1 MPIWVAFLSV
11 LQVILST
18 SAFAQNVN
26 DFINSFHGTVE
37 QTMRRAVQGQIAQQH
52 TVQPSF
58 NCAKARAPDE
68 LAICSNPELSELDNA
83 VAAGYE
89 YVRRANGDLFAR
101 QTNAPFFQA
110 RRVCAADVDCVK
122 ARQIDAISKY
132 HDLGAPVSSSIW
144 DHNGSQMRLVANG
157 RSRKFFY
164 ETPRAEMLSAGAK
177 PGSPLFEGEAI
188 DEQYVGTA
196 YIFNS
201 RCGQIAYQ
209 VSGPIVDN
217 FERVVLQGLAPRI
230 GPNCLPRG
238 YIADTS
244 EFKLLKPVDV
254 AQSPNVD
261 EQAGTARPAQAPPP
275 FPAQR
280 AETAAPS
287 CGVDPSIYPRLKASM
302 EEAAQSALKEVPNG
316 SADELWAVY
325 SSHLKSELPDPRT
338 LDAPTRMAYEHAF
351 TSLGSNQQLLACFPA
366 LAPFV
371 ELYESRLPK
380 LEATGKEPEP
390 PQINSACNGPLSE
403 PKVRALGEDIA
414 RRFLAKVK
422 ASPPSRDMGTYTS
435 DGIFSAFLEQ
445 LENQLGPNDSL
456 RPVAARLRERLALD
470 PDTIKSQIRACFP
483 VIAQAIKIGDEAW
496 RALQKQR
503 EEAAAT
509 CPLSALLSENVQ
521 RYEKAYAQEILK
533 KLRTKPTFTD
543 EYHTISA
550 RELVKP
556 MYDYMVIN
564 HWPTEVTLALS
575 KFMAGSGENFAA
587 CFPELAKI
595 EEPLQQGLQQQ
606 KNAIE
611 QYRKAAEQGSALAQ
625 TNLGDIY
632 FKGQGAPQDYQQ
644 ALSWYRKAADQGMA
658 AAQYNLGYMYRKGL
672 GVPQDYQQALSWY
685 RKAADQGWAQAQTEL
700 GLMYATGL
708 GLPRDYQKAFA
719 YYLAAADQGVAAA
732 QRSLGIFYKNGYG
745 VPQDRAQALAWYRK
759 AAQQGDQEAIA
770 NLYALGE
777 KVQEGPQAKVQ
788 AEQAEQASGPVH
800 AQTQP
805 DDTHGATACTGP
817 LADPALRSAIQSVF
831 STTQSLSNA
840 LTIYEPMTDD
850 QIIAKFLVVI
860 QTGISLR
867 GRPSGT
873 QVISQMISKFST
885 NLEVRKQI
893 RDELLGCI
901 PAAAAAWQ
909 NAAEFRNYVRKRQEE
924 SENQQEL
931 QRAEA
936 RRQQAEQAER
946 DRTRG
951 YQSITVE
958 TFVLDGRDLASK
970 ATKVSLGGVYI
981 RQGNLDVLY
990 ANVQAA
996 MIANSRGLHQP
1007 NVPLLTDDASR
1018 EFRQHLLMCQSNP
1031 ASAEM
1036 GCPVTVLGR
1045 VITCKLSNA
1054 LGATRE
1060 EPCVAVEDWRR

>member
-1 MPIWVAFLSV
+1 MAKEPTELRPKTVRPIAFLFV
-11 LQVILST
+11 LQLFLSST
-18 SAFAQNVN
+18 VFAQDVN
-26 DFINSFHGTVE
+26 DFINKFQGTVE
-37 QTMRRAVQGQIAQQH
+37 QTTRRAVQGQIAQQH

-83 VAAGYE
+83 VVAGYE

-110 RRVCAADVDCVK
+110 RQACGADADCIK
-122 ARQIDAISKY
+122 GRQVDAISRY
-132 HDLGAPVSSSIW
+132 HDLGAPVSSSDW
-144 DHNGSQMRLVANG
+144 AHNGSQMRLVANR

-177 PGSPLFEGEAI
+177 SGSLLFEGEAI

-238 YIADTS
+238 YIADSS

-403 PKVRALGEDIA
+403 PKVRALGEGIA

-422 ASPPSRDMGTYTS
+422 ASPPSRDTGTYTS

-496 RALQKQR
+496 RAVQKQR

-564 HWPTEVTLALS
+564 HWPTEVTMALS

-595 EEPLQQGLQQQ
+595 QEPLQQGLQQQ

-685 RKAADQGWAQAQTEL
+685 RKAADQGWAQAQTEF
-700 GLMYATGL
+700 GFMYTTGL
-708 GLPRDYQKAFA
+708 SVPQDYQQAFSW
-719 YYLAAADQGVAAA
+719 YRKAADQGVAAA
-732 QRSLGIFYKNGYG
+732 QYSLGLAYEKGYG
-745 VPQDRAQALAWYRK
+745 VPQDYTQAATWYRK
-759 AAQQGDQEAIA
+759 AAEQGYGEAKTHLDGLA
-770 NLYALGE
+770 YEEAQSKRDKLAYEEE
-777 KVQEGPQAKVQ
+777 KRKG
-788 AEQAEQASGPVH
+788 AS
-800 AQTQP
+800 
-805 DDTHGATACTGP
+805 
-817 LADPALRSAIQSVF
+817 
-831 STTQSLSNA
+831 
-840 LTIYEPMTDD
+840 
-850 QIIAKFLVVI
+850 
-860 QTGISLR
+860 
-867 GRPSGT
+867 
-873 QVISQMISKFST
+873 
-885 NLEVRKQI
+885 
-893 RDELLGCI
+893 
-901 PAAAAAWQ
+901 AAAAARD
-909 NAAEFRNYVRKRQEE
+909 AARTMKLPNMWAYQGALMERYPPYYQCNYTTKTCLRGKGNGSAFIGETLAEDRQTVLAHIMCNGDECINFDTGLRTFGDRVIE
-924 SENQQEL
+924 SPKDTPYVCIE
-931 QRAEA
+931 
-936 RRQQAEQAER
+936 
-946 DRTRG
+946 
-951 YQSITVE
+951 
-958 TFVLDGRDLASK
+958 VLRDLGESCDLRPVAIGSRWMISPGVIRCKERSWNYTGRSCHSGNFENVVVDKVDNGAQACVHVEGQHDCFWVSK
-970 ATKVSLGGVYI
+970 N
-981 RQGNLDVLY
+981 NL
-990 ANVQAA
+990 
-996 MIANSRGLHQP
+996 SG
-1007 NVPLLTDDASR
+1007 PLPP
-1018 EFRQHLLMCQSNP
+1018 Q
-1031 ASAEM
+1031 
-1036 GCPVTVLGR
+1036 
-1045 VITCKLSNA
+1045 
-1054 LGATRE
+1054 
-1060 EPCVAVEDWRR
+1060 